1 MADAAL
7 ADDLIQ
13 PFRVES
19 LDIHGRLVRLGPT
32 IEAIL
37 GRHRYPEPVSVLLGE
52 ALALTAALAGALK
65 FDGTFTTQIQG
76 DGPLRLL
83 IADYQTGGAMRG
95 YAGFDAAAV
104 EARGG
109 RAGGAGNARLFG
121 AGRMAFTVDQGPD
134 SDRYQGMVALEGATL
149 SSNARAYLT
158 RSAEIHA
165 DIQVAAH
172 RWPDGEGGAAW
183 RAGCL
188 LVEQLPYAT
197 DSDDERAEQW
207 RRARTLARGLVRA
220 DLADPLALPPALIGP
235 LFPGHDIRIYRPRP
249 LRCECR
255 CSPAR
260 ATAVVE
266 SIPRA
271 ERADLAIDG
280 RIEVTCDY
288 CSTRYLF
295 ELDGTLLGDA

>member
-1 MADAAL
+1 MMADAAL

-13 PFRVES
+13 PFQVES
-19 LDIHGRLVRLGPT
+19 LDIHGRLVRLGPA

-37 GRHRYPEPVSVLLGE
+37 GRHRYPAPVSVLLGE
-52 ALALTAALAGALK
+52 ALALTAALAGALR

-83 IADYQTGGAMRG
+83 IADYQSGGAMRG

-104 EARGG
+104 AARGG
-109 RAGGAGNARLFG
+109 NPGSAGDARLFG

-134 SDRYQGMVALEGATL
+134 GERYQGLVALEGATL

-158 RSAEIHA
+158 RSAEMHA

-172 RWPDGEGGAAW
+172 RWPDGAGGAAW

-188 LVEQLPYAT
+188 LVEQLPRAS
-197 DSDDERAEQW
+197 DDDERAEQW
-207 RRARTLARGLVRA
+207 RHAHALARGLVRA
-220 DLADPLALPPALIGP
+220 DLADPLAVPPALIAP
-235 LFPGHDIRIYRPRP
+235 LFPGLDIRVFRPRP
-249 LRCECR
+249 LRSECR

-260 ATAVVE
+260 ATTVVS
-266 SIPRA
+266 SIPRT
-271 ERADLAIDG
+271 ERADLAVDG

-295 ELDGTLLGDA
+295 DLDGALLGDA